1 MVVNRG
7 VFAMVEMQRRCSH
20 DWRCGAG
27 RGGAAMSARKYCVW
41 IKGGREMSGSR
52 IARQI
57 TILKAWTAAPA
68 RMALFTAHTAEAD
81 WRRFNEFSS
90 PARVERVLNP
100 HKDRQ

>member
-41 IKGGREMSGSR
+41 IKGGRDEWITDCETNHYFEGMDSGPGKNGFIYCPYCGGRLAS
-52 IARQI
+52 
-57 TILKAWTAAPA
+57 
-68 RMALFTAHTAEAD
+68 
-81 WRRFNEFSS
+81 
-90 PARVERVLNP
+90 V
-100 HKDRQ
+100 